1 MTRETKHTKWV
12 LIIALYFFSLP
23 ISQGQSSRTEWF
35 EDARYGM
42 FIHWG
47 LYSAAEGLWKGE
59 PLRYANNYAE
69 WIRYRNRIS
78 KEEYGELAKRFVWDK
93 IDPEEWVLLAK
104 KSGMKYVIITSKHH
118 DGVALWDTKVGD
130 YSLPKLSGTN
140 RDIIKEIAE
149 ACRKHDM
156 KLGFYYSHWL
166 DWEHPYAWD
175 HNQELTGHVTDEQFN
190 QYWQEKAIPQM
201 RELLTNYGDIAIMWF
216 DMWIPYEET
225 IFKKE
230 QLEQAVA
237 LIRELQPNCLINSRL
252 GLPTD
257 AKYVDFETLGDNQ
270 FGTQYVDHPWET
282 PGTVAHSWGYNGQE
296 KNWKSTG
303 QLFES
308 LISNVAL
315 NGGFTLNIGPRA
327 DGTVPYESISRLNDI
342 GQWLEQYGEAL
353 YDNTGLNLPI
363 DQHDWGKI
371 TRSRKENTVYLHVFN
386 WPLDKKLRVSGI
398 TSEPQKAEL
407 LLANGSQPLSFEQY
421 GPLLHIAL
429 PPQQSDPFVS
439 VIRLTYTDDLSTDP
453 SIVAASTFGGFALTG
468 GNAFNKEDLAPIKSD
483 PTRPAHVQTAGEEIT
498 WALYLPEA
506 GTYHLDLSAHNPTK
520 ENIAVTIQI
529 DGKTIQA
536 SIEPNG
542 QVVAEPNENNYTDE
556 FVDHRVGEIH
566 ISEAGKYEVTF
577 QAQGNAPLWLNRIWI
592 EKEQGAKQ
600 ARLSGQEKPLI
611 IEQINPSLYLYTTY
625 QEYEGT
631 KVSANAL
638 YLITKDG
645 VLLFDTP
652 WDSTQYQPLLDS
664 IQEKHGLPVIG
675 VYATHWHE
683 DRAGGFGYYNKM
695 NIPTYATT
703 RTNELL
709 RANGKPLATHAIEEG
724 KTYSIGGESFVFD
737 FFGPG
742 HSMDNVVVW
751 FPKYKILDGGCFIK
765 SSDAKNLGNTS
776 DGDVKEWKPSMARLL
791 AHYPEINLVIP
802 GHDDWKT
809 SEQHIENT
817 FQLLESEH

>member
-1 MTRETKHTKWV
+1 MFQQNNLKNYL
-12 LIIALYFFSLP
+12 LITLSYFLSFSALFA
-23 ISQGQSSRTEWF
+23 QSPRTDWF
-35 EDARYGM
+35 EEARYGM

-59 PLRYANNYAE
+59 SLRYANNYAE

-93 IDPEEWVLLAK
+93 IDPEAWVLLAK
-104 KSGMKYVIITSKHH
+104 KSGMKYIIMTSKHH
-118 DGVALWDTKVGD
+118 DGVALWDTKVGN
-130 YSLPKLSGTN
+130 YSLPKLSETN

-166 DWEHPYAWD
+166 DWEHPYAWG
-175 HNQELTGHVTDEQFN
+175 HNQELTAHVTDEQFN

-216 DMWIPYEET
+216 DMWIPYEKT
-225 IFKKE
+225 IFKRE

-270 FGTQYVDHPWET
+270 FGTSYVDHPWET
-282 PGTVAHSWGYNGQE
+282 PGTIAHSWGYNGQE

-342 GQWLEQYGEAL
+342 GKWLHHYGEAV
-353 YDNTGLNLPI
+353 YDNTGLDLPVN
-363 DQHDWGKI
+363 QHDWGKI
-371 TRSRKENTVYLHVFN
+371 TKSRKSNTVYLHVFN
-386 WPLDKKLRVSGI
+386 WPLDGKLRVSGI
-398 TSEPQKAEL
+398 NSKPLKAEL
-407 LLANGSQPLSFEQY
+407 LVTNGSTPLSFEQQ
-421 GPLLHIAL
+421 GPLTHIQL
-429 PPQQSDPFVS
+429 PKEQGDPFVS
-439 VIRLTYTDDLSTDP
+439 VVRLTYDSLETVP
-453 SIVAASTFGGFALTG
+453 SIVAESTFGGFALKG
-468 GNAFNKEDLAPIKSD
+468 QNATNKDGLNIVKAD
-483 PTRPAHVQTAGEEIT
+483 DTRPAYVQTAGGKIT
-498 WALYLPEA
+498 WELYIPKA
-506 GTYHLDLSAHNPTK
+506 GRYHIDLSAHNPTK
-520 ENIAVTIQI
+520 EPIPVSIRLANKAIEGTIVPS
-529 DGKTIQA
+529 GK
-536 SIEPNG
+536 
-542 QVVAEPNENNYTDE
+542 VVAEPNEDNYTDE
-556 FVDHRVGEIH
+556 FVDSHIGEITV
-566 ISEAGKYEVTF
+566 EQAGQYNVEF
-577 QAQGNAPLWLNRIWI
+577 QAKGNQELWLNRIWI
-592 EKEQGAKQ
+592 EKRKDAEQASVSTQ
-600 ARLSGQEKPLI
+600 DKPLV
-611 IEQINPSLYLYTTY
+611 IEQINPKLYLFTTY
-625 QEYEGT
+625 HEYEGT

-638 YLITKDG
+638 YLLTKEG
-645 VLLFDTP
+645 ALLFDTP
-652 WDSTQYQPLLDS
+652 WDPTQYQPLLDS
-664 IQEKHGLPVIG
+664 IQEKHDMPVIG

-683 DRAGGFGYYNKM
+683 DRAGGFGYYN
-695 NIPTYATT
+695 NIGIPTYATA

-709 RANGKPLATHAIEEG
+709 RANGKPLATRKIEEG
-724 KTYSIGGESFVFD
+724 KTYSVGGESFVFD

-751 FPKYKILDGGCFIK
+751 FPEYKILDGGCFIK

-791 AHYPEINLVIP
+791 VHYPEINLVIP

-809 SEQHIENT
+809 SEKHIENT
-817 FQLLESEH
+817 FKLLEEGH